1 MPIYAMLG
9 ELDHDLLGG
18 QNAVRVCRGPAAL
31 GRDFCA
37 IAGISKALPLPL
49 ISEKREVR
57 V

>member
-9 ELDHDLLGG
+9 ELDHDLPGG

-37 IAGISKALPLPL
+37 IAGYR
-49 ISEKREVR
+49 KRSPCL
-57 V
+57 